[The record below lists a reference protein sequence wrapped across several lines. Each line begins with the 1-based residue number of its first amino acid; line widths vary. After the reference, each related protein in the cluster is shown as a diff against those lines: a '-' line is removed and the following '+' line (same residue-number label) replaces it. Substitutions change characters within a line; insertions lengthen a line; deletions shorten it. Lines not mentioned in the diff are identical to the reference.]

1 MNWRKNEL
9 NSYTQRPHRN
19 ACMLS
24 HVPFFATPWT
34 VLHQASL
41 SMKFSRQ
48 ESWSALPFPTPGYL
62 PDPRIEPTSP
72 VSLALAGWF
81 FTTEPPWT
89 EEPVHG
95 GCKESAKSQIQLKR
109 LSTHA
114 QAAGKP
120 LIEMPPTKWRNQAVY
135 ISLSDKEKV
144 ICEELTKRLV
154 LR

>member
-41 SMKFSRQ
+41 SMEFSRQ

-81 FTTEPPWT
+81 FTAEPPGT
-89 EEPVHG
+89 P
-95 GCKESAKSQIQLKR
+95 SRIPNINL
-109 LSTHA
+109 
-114 QAAGKP
+114 
-120 LIEMPPTKWRNQAVY
+120 
-135 ISLSDKEKV
+135 
-144 ICEELTKRLV
+144 
-154 LR
+154 